1 MISSILVYISIGIRR
16 HSMESKIFQRTVEI
30 EGDIVFKWF
39 YLLNNKEY
47 GSFDSKDEAET
58 SLFLRMIGSSKR
70 N

>member
-1 MISSILVYISIGIRR
+1 
-16 HSMESKIFQRTVEI
+16 MESKIFQRTVEI

>member
-1 MISSILVYISIGIRR
+1 
-16 HSMESKIFQRTVEI
+16 MESKIFQRTVEI

-47 GSFDSKDEAET
+47 GSFDSKTEAET
-58 SLFLRMIGSSKR
+58 SLFLRMLGSSKR

>member
-1 MISSILVYISIGIRR
+1 MT
-16 HSMESKIFQRTVEI
+16 HSSKIFQRTVKVED
-30 EGDIVFKWF
+30 EIVFKWF

>member
-1 MISSILVYISIGIRR
+1 
-16 HSMESKIFQRTVEI
+16 MESKIFQRTAEI

-47 GSFDSKDEAET
+47 GSFDSKNEAET

>member
-1 MISSILVYISIGIRR
+1 
-16 HSMESKIFQRTVEI
+16 MESKLFQRTVEI

-58 SLFLRMIGSSKR
+58 SLFLRMTGSSKR